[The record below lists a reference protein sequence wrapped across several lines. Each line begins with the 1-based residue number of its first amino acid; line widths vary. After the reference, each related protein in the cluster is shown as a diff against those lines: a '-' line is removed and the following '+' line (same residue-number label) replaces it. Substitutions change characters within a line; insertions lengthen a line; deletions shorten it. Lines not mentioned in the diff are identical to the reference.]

1 MKWVGTYLIGFILMM
16 GAVLAAL
23 WKMGVLQNVEAV
35 WIVIAV
41 AAVIGVGIMVSVAN
55 SGSKE
60 SIQIER
66 K

>member
-1 MKWVGTYLIGFILMM
+1 MKWAGTYLIGFILMM

-23 WKMGVLQNVEAV
+23 WKMGVLQNVETV

-60 SIQIER
+60 NIQIER